1 MTNRRRPHAHLP
13 VLLVAVVVAS
23 CRTAVREE
31 VPALLVEPTPAA
43 DAELVAAIAAALGAA
58 PVSVAPD
65 ALTRSSLLTLEHR
78 EPDGIPDRALTG
90 RDLGRPERFRLVTD
104 GKACILVHETGTA
117 RVTLLRSRCAPE

>member
-1 MTNRRRPHAHLP
+1 MTSRRQAHARVP
-13 VLLVAVVVAS
+13 ALLVAVVVAS
-23 CRTAVREE
+23 CRAAVREE
-31 VPALLVEPTPAA
+31 VPAVLVEPTPSA
-43 DAELVAAIAAALGAA
+43 DAEIVAAIATALGAV

-78 EPDGIPDRALTG
+78 EPERIPDRALTG

-117 RVTLLRSRCAPE
+117 RVTLLRSRCVPE